1 MRFRIFDKQE
11 KKYVGESICD
21 NVYLIAV
28 DGKMYKHSRKTGL
41 TTLCNPDLY
50 EVEMA
55 TGLKEK
61 TMEKTNKCSVQFIYM
76 CCGLQYECKY
86 NYNGDGACD
95 YWADGRC
102 ACVEAIDEAIDT
114 LKKSK
119 WMEAQKE
126 AVEDD

>member
-50 EVEMA
+50 EVEMS
-55 TGLKEK
+55 TGLKDKNGVEIYEGDIVK
-61 TMEKTNKCSVQFIYM
+61 HDDGEGWEVGEPTVCTYENGAFNISFHDEFGNSVGFENRI
-76 CCGLQYECKY
+76 
-86 NYNGDGACD
+86 
-95 YWADGRC
+95 
-102 ACVEAIDEAIDT
+102 VEIIGT
-114 LKKSK
+114 IHN
-119 WMEAQKE
+119 
-126 AVEDD
+126 VEQL